1 MEMIIDIL
9 YDIIWSPALLVL
21 LLGAGLYFTIRTRCV
36 QVRKLKVSVQLL
48 FPGVMKKHRRGFS
61 SFQVFC
67 VALSGRVGTGNIVG
81 VATAIALGGP
91 GAVFWMWIV
100 AFLGASTAFMESTL
114 AQLYKFKADNKWRGG
129 PACYIHKGL
138 GMRWLSIVFIVF
150 TMLGYGTFLVMV
162 QANGIAEAFD
172 NSFSIPAYVVGVA
185 SVVLVGLVI
194 VGGMQRIARFAS
206 VVTPF
211 MAVGYIT
218 MAVIILSIH
227 WRAIPGVF
235 GMIFSCAFGA
245 NQMFSGLLGGAISMG
260 VKRGLF
266 SNEAGQGGGAIVSAS
281 ADVDYPAQQGIVQSF
296 SVYVDTLLVCTAT
309 ALMILCT
316 DSYNVFNHATGA
328 MIYAGAPDLG
338 NNYVAF
344 TQHAVDSVF
353 SGFGGVFVAVAL
365 TFFVFTTLIAYYFYA
380 DSSILYLCRIYNIKK
395 TWKRAIIVWVYRVFL
410 FSSIIIGACF
420 QTDLI
425 WKIGDI
431 GLGLTTWINVI
442 ALLFLCP
449 RAVRALKT
457 FERSGHNNS

>member
-1 MEMIIDIL
+1 MEAIIDHI
-9 YDIIWSPALLVL
+9 YNIIWSPALFVL
-21 LLGAGLYFTIRTRCV
+21 LLGAGLYFTLRTRCV
-36 QVRKLKVSVQLL
+36 QVRKIKTSIRLL
-48 FPGVMKKHRRGFS
+48 FPGVRKKHSKGFT
-61 SFQVFC
+61 SFEAFC

-91 GAVFWMWIV
+91 GAVFWMWVV

-114 AQLYKFKADNKWRGG
+114 AQLYKFKDNNKWHGG

-138 GMRWLSIVFIVF
+138 GMRWLSILFIIC

-162 QANGIAEAFD
+162 QANSIAEAFE
-172 NSFSIPAYVVGVA
+172 NSFSVPDYLVGIA
-185 SVVLVGLVI
+185 AIILVGLVV
-194 VGGMQRIARFAS
+194 VGGMKRIARFAS
-206 VVTPF
+206 IVTPF
-211 MAVGYIT
+211 MALGYIL
-218 MAVIILSIH
+218 MSIIILSIN
-227 WRAIPGVF
+227 WRSIPSVF
-235 GMIFSCAFGA
+235 ETIFSCAFGV

-281 ADVDYPAQQGIVQSF
+281 ADVEYPAQQGIVQAF

-316 DSYNVFNHATGA
+316 GSYNVFNQATGD
-328 MIYAGAPDLG
+328 IIHAGVPELG
-338 NNYVAF
+338 NNYVAY

-353 SGFGGVFVAVAL
+353 VGFGGIFVAVAL
-365 TFFVFTTLIAYYFYA
+365 TFFVFTTLIAYYFYS
-380 DSSILYLCRIYNIKK
+380 DSSILYLCRVYDIRKAWKK
-395 TWKRAIIVWVYRVFL
+395 KLIVWVYRVFL

-449 RAVRALKT
+449 RAIRALKRA
-457 FERSGHNNS
+457 ERHL